1 LVCQINGLTLQAI
14 YPEDKLP
21 ITFKNMYVRGDSCG
35 LDWDNG
41 QVMTYLGNNV
51 FEAEVDCSSKNEN
64 DILEMKV

>member
-1 LVCQINGLTLQAI
+1 
-14 YPEDKLP
+14 
-21 ITFKNMYVRGDSCG
+21 MYVRGDSCG